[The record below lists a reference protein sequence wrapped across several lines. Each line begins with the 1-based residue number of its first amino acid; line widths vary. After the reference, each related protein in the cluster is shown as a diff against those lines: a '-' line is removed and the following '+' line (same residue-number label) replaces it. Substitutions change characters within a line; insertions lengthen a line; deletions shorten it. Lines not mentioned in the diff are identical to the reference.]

1 MLRSPFPPAAIVAL
15 LGLLG
20 LLGCDTPITSAELDT
35 VPQALRVDVS
45 VQPDTIVPGDT
56 AHIEVRLT
64 NPLPLPIT
72 LHFSTSCQ
80 VLFEVEDAD
89 GKLVAGGRG
98 GCLQTLT
105 ELHLAAGETHTRQF
119 TWTGDR
125 SLYPEEGREPFP
137 AGEYRVVG
145 MTAARSDLVTDSS
158 KLVLLP
164 LR

>member
-1 MLRSPFPPAAIVAL
+1 MLRSPVAL
-15 LGLLG
+15 LAIVG
-20 LLGCDTPITSAELDT
+20 LLGCDTPITSADLDT

-64 NPLPLPIT
+64 NPLPLPVT
-72 LHFSTSCQ
+72 LHFSSSCQ
-80 VLFEVEDAD
+80 LIYEIENAEGEPVHPR
-89 GKLVAGGRG
+89 GGW